1 MKKKIF
7 NTGVLGLTMIVL
19 LLSVSACKSKQ
30 KVAQEEAAAAYVL
43 KIEQAK
49 QDLVTLLNDQGS
61 MSLEEKENR
70 LKVIKSQ
77 NFQDAEVIILS
88 KRAEDLLANLR
99 QEIRDEKKREEEFS
113 KQQEQNKF
121 GDAVKRHFRS
131 IAEAATFAEANKL
144 IATALRLFAS
154 EDIPLLIIIS
164 QENGVKDYDRP
175 TTIRKYLEYLKD
187 QGRFDKDIENLVVD
201 KNGKITEIELIKK

>member
-30 KVAQEEAAAAYVL
+30 KVAQEETAAAYVL

-49 QDLVTLLNDQGS
+49 QDLVVLLNDQGS

-77 NFQDAEVIILS
+77 KFQDAEVIILI

>member
-30 KVAQEEAAAAYVL
+30 KIAQEEAAAAYVL

-49 QDLVTLLNDQGS
+49 QDLVALLNDQGS

-77 NFQDAEVIILS
+77 NFQDAEVIILI

-121 GDAVKRHFRS
+121 GDAVKRHFKS

>member
-49 QDLVTLLNDQGS
+49 QDLVVLLNDQGS

-77 NFQDAEVIILS
+77 KFQDAEVIILI